1 MARFRAVPSE
11 AALVEEATSGEA
23 PFLAGLVFQGGEW
36 TQLAEHVH
44 YLVGGNHSHRTP
56 STDH

>member
-36 TQLAEHVH
+36 AQLAEHVH
-44 YLVGGNHSHRTP
+44 YVVGGTITQES
-56 STDH
+56 